1 MDILLSKIY
10 LDINPDSKKIK
21 KLKITNIIKTNKK
34 LVEFNLTKSILS
46 KKNFLDASLKD
57 KEIICVV
64 KVPNNTNNANIAKSL
79 GDKNLVKIGS
89 ENNAI
94 NKDETLEIK

>member
-1 MDILLSKIY
+1 ML
-10 LDINPDSKKIK
+10 
-21 KLKITNIIKTNKK
+21 
-34 LVEFNLTKSILS
+34 
-46 KKNFLDASLKD
+46 LKD